1 MRLQRLVAGVS
12 ALAAGVTLAACQR
25 QRSGEGTMAAVNNMP
40 GMSGMPGM
48 AAPGA
53 DSGGVPVDRTD
64 AARLGVTF
72 ARAAVRPV
80 RAGVRAVGI
89 LNYAEPRRVYVSVR
103 VSGWVEKLYAD
114 YVGKPVA
121 AGEPLLAL
129 YAPEL
134 VSAQEEYLLARRLQD
149 DTLAASARRR
159 LVLWD
164 IPADQIDSLE
174 ARGTVE
180 RTLLLRAPRSGQI
193 VEKDV
198 IEGQAVQAGMNL
210 FQIADPSV
218 LWVDLAIFEQD
229 AAAVRV
235 GTPATV
241 TVDALPGRR
250 FRGRVTFVYPQLDD
264 KTRTLTARLEVENPD
279 GALRPGMY
287 AAAELAPAGRRRLSV
302 PLTAVLPTGT
312 KDIVFVNRGDG
323 RFVPREVEVGLR
335 GDSLVEIIAGL
346 KPGEVVVAAA
356 TFLFDS
362 ESNLAAAIQGI
373 MLQMGMGLNMGGM
386 QMPMKEGAR
395 RP

>member
-1 MRLQRLVAGVS
+1 ALRSRDADRGRRRAARRAGTESGDDCGAAAAACRPARRVTRAALSAAPSLTSPRRSVPRGAVQRARGAFPAADRPGNRLSQGRGMRLQRLVAGVS

-72 ARAAVRPV
+72 ARAAV

-229 AAAVRV
+229 AAAV
-235 GTPATV
+235 
-241 TVDALPGRR
+241 PGRT
-250 FRGRVTFVYPQLDD
+250 FRGRVSFIYPELDP
-264 KTRTLTARLEVENPD
+264 KTRTLTARVEVENPRLE
-279 GALRPGMY
+279 LRPGMY
-287 AAAELAPAGRRRLSV
+287 AAAEL
-302 PLTAVLPTGT
+302 
-312 KDIVFVNRGDG
+312 
-323 RFVPREVEVGLR
+323 
-335 GDSLVEIIAGL
+335 
-346 KPGEVVVAAA
+346 
-356 TFLFDS
+356 
-362 ESNLAAAIQGI
+362 
-373 MLQMGMGLNMGGM
+373 
-386 QMPMKEGAR
+386 
-395 RP
+395 